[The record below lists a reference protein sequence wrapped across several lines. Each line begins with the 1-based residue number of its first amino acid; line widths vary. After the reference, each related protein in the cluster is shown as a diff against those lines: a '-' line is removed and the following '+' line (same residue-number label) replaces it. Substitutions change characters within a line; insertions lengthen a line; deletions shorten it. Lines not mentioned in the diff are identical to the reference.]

1 MYDSSQEL
9 APRSHSHADTSDCGV
24 SIPAALGRSVGEE
37 STVDGFS
44 VEEPSEPEETGKTSE
59 ARNLS
64 RGPDVAKGCATNADE
79 SQKSRSR
86 QSRARY
92 LEILG
97 KAANPAGES
106 LRAQICHV
114 EELRPCDLT
123 RLLNAAGLGPVIN
136 ERQLYRHRSR
146 AGFQIGGTSR
156 ISLIKY
162 IAWLIE
168 ERNRPFG
175 SRQSTRRRRR
185 KSEQQDPGYCFVSVP
200 EVLELLEKQR
210 FECALSGRELT
221 PETAVLDHVI
231 PVARGGEH
239 RIENAQVLD
248 AEVNRAKGTL
258 TNDEFIELCRLVAKR
273 NCTTEIHGG
282 EE

>member
-1 MYDSSQEL
+1 MGS
-9 APRSHSHADTSDCGV
+9 
-24 SIPAALGRSVGEE
+24 
-37 STVDGFS
+37 
-44 VEEPSEPEETGKTSE
+44 
-59 ARNLS
+59 
-64 RGPDVAKGCATNADE
+64 
-79 SQKSRSR
+79 
-86 QSRARY
+86 
-92 LEILG
+92 
-97 KAANPAGES
+97 
-106 LRAQICHV
+106 
-114 EELRPCDLT
+114 
-123 RLLNAAGLGPVIN
+123 VIN

-200 EVLELLEKQR
+200 EVLELMEKQR

-282 EE
+282 E